1 MEKVL
6 ALLEDLRARM
16 RLTVVLDTIENLR
29 RGGRADAFIAAA
41 GRMTQALNIKLV
53 VNVVD
58 GRLRLLGAARSFTSG
73 LRRVLN
79 QVERM
84 GSLEHLAVVH
94 TRRRETAEEMADR
107 LAART
112 HFPRAHIWLR
122 ETGSVLATHAGP
134 GVIGVLAVPPTG

>member
-1 MEKVL
+1 
-6 ALLEDLRARM
+6 
-16 RLTVVLDTIENLR
+16 
-29 RGGRADAFIAAA
+29 
-41 GRMTQALNIKLV
+41 MTQALNIKLV

-84 GSLEHLAVVH
+84 GPLEHLAVVH

-112 HFPRAHIWLR
+112 HFPSAHLAARDRVGAGHSRRPGRHRRPGRASD
-122 ETGSVLATHAGP
+122 GLAP
-134 GVIGVLAVPPTG
+134 GR